1 MLVGCQLFCPQQ
13 FSRLCYKRLRQVE
26 FLDTAESSEKMSQ
39 SKIVIQGIPYD
50 QSSSFLPG
58 CSQGPAAIR
67 AAFHSD
73 SGNAFTEDGIDLSK
87 PGIIQDAGDISLTD
101 NPISQI
107 EEQTRDLLDGK
118 SCLLSL
124 GGDHFV
130 TYPILK
136 AFAAKYGKVHLVQ
149 FDAHPDLYEELDG
162 NRQSHACPFAR
173 SHEAGLIDR
182 HLQIGIRTMTSHQQ
196 EQADR
201 FGVEVLPVYQE
212 PLAIDWEGP
221 VYITLDLDVLDPA
234 FAPGISHYEPGGLS
248 VRQVLDWLQMIS
260 VPVVGADIVE
270 LNPTRDLNG
279 MTATVAAKF
288 LKELAALMLRNT

>member
-1 MLVGCQLFCPQQ
+1 
-13 FSRLCYKRLRQVE
+13 
-26 FLDTAESSEKMSQ
+26 MSQ

-50 QSSSFLPG
+50 LSSSFLTG

-73 SGNAFTEDGIDLSK
+73 AGNYFTEDGIDLGN
-87 PGIIQDAGDISLTD
+87 PGIIHDAGDISLTG

-107 EEQTRDLLDGK
+107 EKQTGCLLAGGAR
-118 SCLLSL
+118 LLSL

-136 AFAAKYGKVHLVQ
+136 AFAVKYGKVHLVQ
-149 FDAHPDLYEELDG
+149 FDAHPDLYDELDG
-162 NRQSHACPFAR
+162 NRHSHACPFAR

-201 FGVEVLPVYQE
+201 FGVEVMPINQQ
-212 PLAIDWEGP
+212 PLSIDWEGP
-221 VYITLDLDVLDPA
+221 VYVTLDLDVLDPA

-248 VRQVLDWLQMIS
+248 VRRVLDWLRMIPA
-260 VPVVGADIVE
+260 PVVGADVVE
-270 LNPTRDLNG
+270 LNPTRDLNA